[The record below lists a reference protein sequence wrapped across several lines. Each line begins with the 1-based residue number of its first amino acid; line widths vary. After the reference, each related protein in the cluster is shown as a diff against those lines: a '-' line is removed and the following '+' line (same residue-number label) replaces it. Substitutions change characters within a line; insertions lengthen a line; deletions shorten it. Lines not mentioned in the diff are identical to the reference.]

1 MKTYVFCLS
10 LFVYLAASGQNSL
23 KTENVFI
30 ITTDGFRWQEVF
42 TGADSNLINDKQF
55 VEDAGLIKQMY
66 WDSTAELRRK
76 KLMPFFWNTIAT
88 QGQLFGNRFYRNKVN
103 VRNIFK
109 ISYPGYN
116 EMLTGYPDPVFIP
129 NIPLPNRNT
138 NILEW
143 LDTHPEYS
151 GRVAIFSS
159 WNIFPQ
165 ILNRKRNHL
174 PINSGYRSDSLDRL
188 TNDSLLQEV
197 QQDVDQKKNTRYDQ
211 LTFLTAREYIQK
223 RLPRVVMI
231 NFGETDQ
238 FAHEAKYDQYLQ
250 QANNVDHMIA
260 ELWWLVQTHP
270 FYKNKTSFIICT
282 DHGRGRKSDRWFA
295 HGILTRG
302 SGESWLAVLGPDIAP
317 LGEIKNEQQIFENQM
332 ASTIANMLGL
342 EFETSAN
349 RGTPIGMRMN
359 AEYNMASAEHSNTSS
374 K

>member
-143 LDTHPEYS
+143 LDAHPEYS

-174 PINSGYRSDSLDRL
+174 PINSGYRSDSLDQL

>member
-1 MKTYVFCLS
+1 MKTCAFCLS
-10 LFVYLAASGQNSL
+10 LFIYLAVSGQNSL

-42 TGADSNLINDKQF
+42 TGADSSLINDGHF
-55 VEDAGLIKQMY
+55 VADASLIKQMY
-66 WDSTAELRRK
+66 WDTTADLRRK

-88 QGQLFGNRFYRNKVN
+88 QGQLFGNRLCQNKVN
-103 VRNIFK
+103 IRNIFK

-143 LDTHPEYS
+143 LDANPEYS
-151 GRVAIFSS
+151 GKVAIFSS
-159 WNIFPQ
+159 WNIFPE

-174 PINSGYRSDSLDRL
+174 PINSGYRSTSLDRL
-188 TNDSLLQEV
+188 TDDTLLRRVQEN
-197 QQDVDQKKNTRYDQ
+197 VDEKKNTRYDL
-211 LTFLTAREYIQK
+211 LTFLTAKEYIQK
-223 RLPRVVMI
+223 RLPKVVML

-260 ELWWLVQTHP
+260 ELWYLVQTHP

-282 DHGRGRKSDRWFA
+282 DHGRGRNTDRWYK

-302 SGESWLAVLGPDIAP
+302 SGESWLAVMGPDVAP
-317 LGEIKNEQQIFENQM
+317 LGEIKNEQQIYENQM
-332 ASTIANMLGL
+332 ASTIARMLGL
-342 EFETSAN
+342 EFETSVN
-349 RGTPIGMRMN
+349 SGKPIWLRLN
-359 AEYNMASAEHSNTSS
+359 AEYNMASSTHSKASS

>member
-143 LDTHPEYS
+143 LDAHPEYS

-349 RGTPIGMRMN
+349 RGTPIVMRMN
-359 AEYNMASAEHSNTSS
+359 AEYNMASAANSNTSS